1 MAPQVTNVGF
11 IGLSSRPE
19 WSWAVAA
26 HLPYFAHSKHYNLAA
41 LQNSSKETAQKAIRL
56 HNLPQDTKA
65 YGDINALVSDPDI
78 DLVAVTI
85 KVHLHAAAV
94 EAAIRAGK
102 RAVFCEWPLA
112 RNSIEAE
119 RLTSLA
125 REKGVRTL
133 VGLQGRQD
141 PATLK
146 AKELVERGALGEI
159 LQTTMLFTSPWF
171 GAAMPEAAV
180 YGADVENGANLVSIS
195 AGHALDALCFVL
207 GELRG
212 VQATLANNRP
222 RVAVTDNEGKPKGEE
237 IEKTAHDHL
246 SVIGRLPGGG
256 VATAVCQGGMSQ
268 VDKNFF
274 WEVTGTKGTLL
285 IEGPM
290 GNIQGFP
297 PTMKFVKAEPGAVL
311 EAIEV
316 DEVKGFSDNT
326 GKAWEAFAGEA
337 GEAPDFDVALIRHRM
352 LDAIYK
358 SSELGTREE
367 YW

>member
-1 MAPQVTNVGF
+1 MSPQVTNVGF

-26 HLPYFAHSKHYNLAA
+26 HLTYFINSKHYNFAA
-41 LQNSSKETAQKAIRL
+41 LQNSSRETAQRATRL

-94 EAAIRAGK
+94 EAAIRAGES
-102 RAVFCEWPLA
+102 AVFCEWPLV

-146 AKELVERGALGEI
+146 AKELVERGALGDM
-159 LQTTMLFTSPWF
+159 LQTTMLFMSPWF
-171 GAAMPEAAV
+171 GPAMPEAAG
-180 YGADVENGANLVSIS
+180 YGADIEIGANLVSIS
-195 AGHALDALCFVL
+195 AGHAPDAMLFVL

-222 RVAVTDNEGKPKGEE
+222 RTVVTDSEGKPKGE

-246 SVIGRLPGGG
+246 SVVGRLLGGG
-256 VATAVCQGGMSQ
+256 VGGVCRGFWGGA
-268 VDKNFF
+268 
-274 WEVTGTKGTLL
+274 
-285 IEGPM
+285 
-290 GNIQGFP
+290 GF
-297 PTMKFVKAEPGAVL
+297 
-311 EAIEV
+311 
-316 DEVKGFSDNT
+316 
-326 GKAWEAFAGEA
+326 
-337 GEAPDFDVALIRHRM
+337 
-352 LDAIYK
+352 
-358 SSELGTREE
+358 
-367 YW
+367 

>member
-1 MAPQVTNVGF
+1 MSPKVTNVGF

-26 HLPYFAHSKHYNLAA
+26 HLPYFINSKHYNFAA
-41 LQNSSKETAQKAIRL
+41 LQNSSRETAQKAIRL
-56 HNLPQDTKA
+56 HNLAQDTKA
-65 YGDINALVSDPDI
+65 YGDINALVSDPDV
-78 DLVAVTI
+78 DLIAVTI

-102 RAVFCEWPLA
+102 SAVFCEWPLA

-125 REKGVRTL
+125 RGKGVRTL

-146 AKELVERGALGEI
+146 AKELVERGALGDM
-159 LQTTMLFTSPWF
+159 LQTTMLFMSPWF
-171 GAAMPEAAV
+171 GPTMPEAAG
-180 YGADVENGANLVSIS
+180 YGADIEIGANLVSIS
-195 AGHALDALCFVL
+195 AGHAPDAL
-207 GELRG
+207 
-212 VQATLANNRP
+212 
-222 RVAVTDNEGKPKGEE
+222 EGKPKGE

-246 SVIGRLPGGG
+246 SVMGRLPGGG
-256 VATAVCQGGMSQ
+256 VATAVCQDGMSRI
-268 VDKNFF
+268 DKNFF
-274 WEVTGTKGTLL
+274 WEITGTKGTLL
-285 IEGPM
+285 TEGPM

-297 PTMKFVKAEPGAVL
+297 PTIKFVKAEPSAVL
-311 EAIEV
+311 EVVEV

-326 GKAWEAFAGEA
+326 GKAWEAFAG
-337 GEAPDFDVALIRHRM
+337 GSREAPDFDVASIRHLRHRM
-352 LDAIYK
+352 LDAIYR